1 MHDMYKNQSVKILI
15 QNKVHGVE
23 KKIRIQTLL
32 QNGWS
37 SLAQAKFYVLRW
49 EFLCSLELLCSYVH
63 TKIQTWYESLNPA
76 DSIISSKDHVPG
88 QIK

>member
-1 MHDMYKNQSVKILI
+1 MKS
-15 QNKVHGVE
+15 
-23 KKIRIQTLL
+23 IRQAVTKFLVWERSKL
-32 QNGWS
+32 TS

-76 DSIISSKDHVPG
+76 DSIISSKDHVSG